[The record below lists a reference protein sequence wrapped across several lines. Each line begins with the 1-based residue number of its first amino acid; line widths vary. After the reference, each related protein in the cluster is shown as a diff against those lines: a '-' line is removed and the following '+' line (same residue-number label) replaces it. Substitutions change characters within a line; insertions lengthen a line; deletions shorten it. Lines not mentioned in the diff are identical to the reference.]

1 MYCWAI
7 PAVQSNFEELARKL
21 WENPPNKLLLG
32 MPTVTNR
39 VEFCFFKKDGGQI
52 VRECGDV

>member
-1 MYCWAI
+1 MYYYWSI

-32 MPTVTNR
+32 IPTITNR
-39 VEFCFFKKDGGQI
+39 VEFCRLQKK
-52 VRECGDV
+52 RARMW